1 MVIAWRTPQPWLAAL
16 PLLILGSVFL
26 WSWGAAI
33 HPGMQVG
40 RGPGM
45 FLALGCILALVQP
58 AQVRWSWRSPQPWL
72 VAALVWQVIA
82 LAGWAVI
89 REPGLVWVGERAA
102 ALLTAAAV
110 AAWVR
115 TQPAERILPLIAWV
129 GAGCLAMAA
138 LTEPPW
144 GKPSWFT
151 GPDLP
156 FGNPNFTVG
165 GALPLLALAVPFWR
179 DRVARLALIIG
190 LPAALVLGLGL
201 VSGHATRA
209 VWFGLGSIAGLAL
222 ILRLPARSH
231 LWLVGLGELAVL
243 TLLALL
249 IVGWVPLPDASPSS
263 GYRLAL
269 WRCALDAIS
278 QAPWLGTGPASAI
291 VVLQE
296 QFGSPLAWL
305 WVPSYAEHA
314 HHELLNA
321 LIDGGIIGTV
331 LLLTG
336 LALTLIPV
344 WRRRN
349 EPVGA
354 GLLLA
359 WAAVLAQA
367 SVESHLCQPGPVL
380 LLALLAGATWAY
392 TQEFVVPQVPV
403 GRLAAAIACG
413 AFAVAMISREFNDGG
428 SPTMIEARAA
438 SQMAT
443 RPAESGAIA
452 EQVRQRLGDL
462 DTWLTVEAVARA
474 KAKEFGPAEQ
484 LVMLQLARLPVD
496 DRAFDLAL
504 RLRDR
509 RRKIGQPSPQLD
521 AALVQ
526 AHSRAVSYLAQVPT
540 NAKNVRRR
548 TALEASFSR
557 L

>member
-1 MVIAWRTPQPWLAAL
+1 M
-16 PLLILGSVFL
+16 LGSLFL
-26 WSWGAAI
+26 WAWGAAL

-40 RGPGM
+40 RGAGM
-45 FLALGCILALVQP
+45 FLAFGCILALVQP
-58 AQVRWSWRSPQPWL
+58 AQVRWAWRSPQPWL

-110 AAWVR
+110 AGWVR

-129 GAGCLAMAA
+129 GAACLALAA
-138 LTEPPW
+138 LTESPW
-144 GKPSWFT
+144 GKPSWIT

-165 GALPLLALAVPFWR
+165 GALPLLALAVPFGR
-179 DRVARLALIIG
+179 DPVARLALAVG
-190 LPAALVLGLGL
+190 LPAALILGLGM
-201 VSGHATRA
+201 VSGDATRS
-209 VWFGLGSIAGLAL
+209 VWVGLGAVIGLAG

-243 TLLALL
+243 AVLALL
-249 IVGWVPLPDASPSS
+249 IFGLLPLPDASPSS

-269 WRCALDAIS
+269 WRCAIDAIS
-278 QAPWLGTGPASAI
+278 HAPWLGTGPASAI

-296 QFGSPLAWL
+296 QVGSPLAWL

-321 LIDGGIIGTV
+321 LIDGGVIGTV

-336 LALTLIPV
+336 LAMTLIPV
-344 WRRRN
+344 WRRRA

-354 GLLLA
+354 ALLLA
-359 WAAVLAQA
+359 WAAVLTHA
-367 SVESHLCQPGPVL
+367 SVESHLCQPGPLL

-413 AFAVAMISREFNDGG
+413 AFAVAMISREFTDGG
-428 SPTMIEARAA
+428 SPTMIEARAGR
-438 SQMAT
+438 QMLAQPT
-443 RPAESGAIA
+443 EAGAIA
-452 EQVRQRLGDL
+452 EQVRVRLGDL
-462 DTWLTVEAVARA
+462 DSWLTVEAVARA
-474 KAKEFGPAEQ
+474 RVKEFAPAEQ
-484 LVMLQLARLPVD
+484 LVILQLARMPVD

-509 RRKIGQPSPQLD
+509 RRKLGQPSGELD

-526 AHSRAVSYLAQVPT
+526 AHSRALTYFAQVPD
-540 NAKNVRRR
+540 NPKNHARRL
-548 TALEASFSR
+548 ALEAAFTR